1 MPSGEASAAVEP
13 TGVSNRSLLVS
24 DDEQLLNA
32 ARELIRRR
40 FKEGRHHVA
49 ASLRDNQGKV
59 FSAVHLEATVG
70 RVAIC
75 AEAIA
80 LGAALVD
87 GDAVIDAIVA
97 VDRNGDVVPPC
108 GMCREMIADYSPNAR
123 VIVSSETGTEAV
135 PISSLLPFMG
145 KRSIL

>member
-1 MPSGEASAAVEP
+1 
-13 TGVSNRSLLVS
+13 VSNRSLLES

-40 FKEGRHHVA
+40 FKEGRHYVA
-49 ASLRDNQGKV
+49 ASLRDRQGKV
-59 FSAVHLEATVG
+59 FSAVHLKATVG

-80 LGAALVD
+80 LGEALVD

-97 VDRNGDVVPPC
+97 QRQRHAIRVGRLRSVVCPLTHTRPPLDR
-108 GMCREMIADYSPNAR
+108 
-123 VIVSSETGTEAV
+123 
-135 PISSLLPFMG
+135 
-145 KRSIL
+145 RSQP